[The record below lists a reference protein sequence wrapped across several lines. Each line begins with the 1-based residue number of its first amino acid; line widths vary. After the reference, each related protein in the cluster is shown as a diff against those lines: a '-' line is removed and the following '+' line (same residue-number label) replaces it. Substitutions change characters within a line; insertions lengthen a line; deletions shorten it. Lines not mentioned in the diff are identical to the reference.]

1 MKKKLLS
8 RCIRGFPT
16 GIAIG
21 YILTILKS
29 LQMGNGAYFP
39 CTPELIQVVGSEI
52 NAVLLQTL
60 VTGSIG
66 AGFAGCSVIWDIE
79 RWGIALQTGVF
90 FLAISS
96 IVLPAAYFMLW
107 MEHSLAGFLAY
118 YGSFTLFFVVICVVQ
133 LAIARHNIKKMNAS
147 LRKAGNSENK
157 S

>member
-21 YILTILKS
+21 YILTILMS

-39 CTPELIQVVGSEI
+39 CTPEFIQVVGSEI
-52 NAVLLQTL
+52 GAVLLQTL
-60 VTGSIG
+60 VTGFIG
-66 AGFAGCSVIWDIE
+66 AGCAGCSVIWDIE

-118 YGSFTLFFVVICVVQ
+118 YGLFALMFVVICVLQ
-133 LAIARHNIKKMNAS
+133 LTIIKHNIKKLNAS
-147 LRKAGNSENK
+147 LRKADNSENK

>member
-21 YILTILKS
+21 YILTILRS
-29 LQMGNGAYFP
+29 FQIGNGTYYP
-39 CTPELIQVVGSEI
+39 CTPEFIQVVGSEI
-52 NAVLLQTL
+52 GAVLLQTL
-60 VTGSIG
+60 VTGFIG

-133 LAIARHNIKKMNAS
+133 LAIAKHNIKKMNAS
-147 LRKAGNSENK
+147 LRKADNSETK

>member
-21 YILTILKS
+21 YIITILMS

-60 VTGSIG
+60 VTGFIG

-79 RWGIALQTGVF
+79 RWGITVQTGVF
-90 FLAISS
+90 FLAISL
-96 IVLPAAYFMLW
+96 IMLPAAYFMLW

-118 YGSFTLFFVVICVVQ
+118 YGLFTLIFVVICVVQ
-133 LAIARHNIKKMNAS
+133 LTIIKHNIKKMNAS
-147 LRKAGNSENK
+147 LRKADNSENK